1 MDQNLLDLF
10 IGIKAMFKT
19 KKDIKRLQAKGYPFN
34 NVLDIITNKT
44 DTETIVYTS
53 KFFQPYAQEFGENY
67 SFIGP
72 SIRPVSEEFIKKA
85 DKLIYISLGTVVNK
99 QPDFYQKCIDA
110 FKDSDYQV
118 VLSVGDL
125 INTQSLN
132 NPSSNIEIYHHVDQ
146 MAILTKT
153 DVFISHCG
161 MNSASESL
169 YFKVPLICVPQT
181 KEQSLVANRV
191 VELKAGLR
199 LKELSIKEIRTLSDT
214 ILNDKTYQENAITI
228 SDSFKASGGVELAV
242 EKIEKYIKQARV

>member
-10 IGIKAMFKT
+10 TGIKAMFKT
-19 KKDIKRLQAKGYPFN
+19 KKDIKRLQAKGYSFN

-199 LKELSIKEIRTLSDT
+199 LKELSVKEIRTLSDM